1 MRREG
6 RREALLSKGE
16 FYLSRCAADSEAGRD
31 PHVILVL
38 AMGKTIAEKILAA
51 KSGKHSVVP
60 GEIVEAFPDLVMS
73 HTATWRSVS
82 VMEKVGATK
91 LYNPD
96 RLAVVLDHI
105 APAKSEKNAADHMV
119 CRQFARKFG
128 VQKFY
133 DVDAGIAHLVLM
145 EAGHVAPGDLIV
157 GTDSHCTIYGSLGA
171 LGTGIGYT
179 EVASVWITGK
189 LWMKVPDSFKINL
202 SGTLAP
208 GVYSKDLMLHLI
220 GSLGADGCSYKS
232 VEFYGAGDTGLS
244 VSERMTMTNLAMEM
258 GVKCAFV
265 PPDQRTAEYLR
276 ERLPNAARYRPVH
289 ADADAVYEKE
299 ISANL
304 GELQPMVACP
314 HEVQN
319 TKPIGA
325 VQGAHIDQ
333 AFLGSCANAKYDDL
347 VVAARILK
355 GRRVH
360 PHVRLIITPGSKNI
374 MLEAAQTGVFQTL
387 LEAGGLFTNPG
398 CGACAG
404 DGGVMADGE
413 VCLSTANRNF
423 IGRMG
428 SSKAEI
434 YLCSPAT
441 LAASAIK
448 GYITDPREFF

>member
-1 MRREG
+1 MPG
-6 RREALLSKGE
+6 
-16 FYLSRCAADSEAGRD
+16 F
-31 PHVILVL
+31 
-38 AMGKTIAEKILAA
+38 TIAEKILAA
-51 KSGKHSVVP
+51 KSGRTSVKP
-60 GEIVEAFPDLVMS
+60 GEIVDAYPDLVMS

-82 VMEKVGATK
+82 VMQKVGASK
-91 LYNPD
+91 LYDPD

-105 APAKSEKNAADHMV
+105 APAKTEKNATDQQVSRH
-119 CRQFARKFG
+119 FARTNG
-128 VQKFY
+128 INKFY

-189 LWMKVPDSFKINL
+189 LWMKVPETFKIIL
-202 SGTLAP
+202 SGKLAP
-208 GVYSKDLMLHLI
+208 GVYSKDLMLYLI
-220 GSLGADGCSYKS
+220 GSLGADGCGYKA
-232 VEFYGAGDTGLS
+232 VEFHGDATTGLS

-265 PPDQRTAEYLR
+265 PPDAKTEEYLR
-276 ERLPNAARYRPVH
+276 GRLDASKRYEPVNA
-289 ADADAVYEKE
+289 DENAVYEKE
-299 ISANL
+299 LPVDLSKL
-304 GELQPMVACP
+304 GPMVACP
-314 HEVQN
+314 HEVEN
-319 TKPIGA
+319 TKPIHE
-325 VQGAHIDQ
+325 VQGTRIDQ
-333 AFLGSCANAKYDDL
+333 AFLGSCANAKYEDL
-347 VVAARILK
+347 EVAARILK

-360 PHVRLIITPGSKNI
+360 PNVRLIITPGSKQI
-374 MLEAAQTGVFQTL
+374 LLEASKTGVFQTL
-387 LEAGGLFTNPG
+387 LESGGMFTNPG

-404 DGGVMADGE
+404 DGGVLADGE

-434 YLCSPAT
+434 YLSSPAT

-448 GYITDPREFF
+448 GVISDPREFF

>member
-1 MRREG
+1 MPG
-6 RREALLSKGE
+6 
-16 FYLSRCAADSEAGRD
+16 F
-31 PHVILVL
+31 
-38 AMGKTIAEKILAA
+38 TIAEKILAA
-51 KSGKHSVVP
+51 KSGRTSVKP
-60 GEIVEAFPDLVMS
+60 GEIVDAYPDLVMS

-82 VMEKVGATK
+82 VMQKVGASK
-91 LYNPD
+91 LYDPD

-105 APAKSEKNAADHMV
+105 APAKTEKNATDQQV
-119 CRQFARKFG
+119 SRNFARTNG
-128 VQKFY
+128 INKFY

-189 LWMKVPDSFKINL
+189 LWMKVPETFKIVL
-202 SGTLAP
+202 SGKLAP
-208 GVYSKDLMLHLI
+208 GVYSKDLMLYLI
-220 GSLGADGCSYKS
+220 GSLGADGCGYKA
-232 VEFYGAGDTGLS
+232 VEFHGDATTGLS
-244 VSERMTMTNLAMEM
+244 ISERMTMTNLAMEM

-265 PPDQRTAEYLR
+265 PPDAKTEEYLR
-276 ERLPNAARYRPVH
+276 GRLDASKRYQPVS

-299 ISANL
+299 LPVDLRKL
-304 GELQPMVACP
+304 GPMVACP
-314 HEVQN
+314 HEVEN
-319 TKPIGA
+319 TKPIREVEGTR
-325 VQGAHIDQ
+325 IDQ
-333 AFLGSCANAKYDDL
+333 AFLGSCANAKYEDL
-347 VVAARILK
+347 EVAARILK

-360 PHVRLIITPGSKNI
+360 PNVRLLITPGSKQI
-374 MLEAAQTGVFQTL
+374 LLEASKTGVFQTL
-387 LEAGGLFTNPG
+387 LESGGMFTNPG

-404 DGGVMADGE
+404 DGGVLAEGE

-434 YLCSPAT
+434 YLSSPAT

-448 GYITDPREFF
+448 GVISDPREFF

>member
-1 MRREG
+1 
-6 RREALLSKGE
+6 
-16 FYLSRCAADSEAGRD
+16 
-31 PHVILVL
+31 
-38 AMGKTIAEKILAA
+38 MGHTIAEKILAA
-51 KSGKHSVVP
+51 KSGRTSVAP
-60 GEIVEAFPDLVMS
+60 GEIVEAYPDLVMS

-82 VMEKVGATK
+82 VMDKVGATK

-105 APAKSEKNAADHMV
+105 APAKVEKNAADHQV
-119 CRQFARKFG
+119 CRKFAAKHG
-128 VQKFY
+128 VTKFY

-189 LWMKVPDSFKINL
+189 LWMKVPDSFRINL
-202 SGTLAP
+202 SGRFSP

-220 GSLGADGCSYKS
+220 GSLGADGCNYKS
-232 VEFYGAGDTGLS
+232 VEFYGAQTSGVS

-265 PPDQRTAEYLR
+265 PPDESTEEYLR
-276 ERLPNAARYRPVH
+276 GRLPDPARYQPVC
-289 ADADAVYEKE
+289 ADADAVYEKK
-299 ISANL
+299 
-304 GELQPMVACP
+304 LQVDLAGLEPMVACP

-325 VQGAHIDQ
+325 VEGTRIDQ
-333 AFLGSCANAKYDDL
+333 AFLGSCANAKYEDL
-347 VVAARILK
+347 VVAAGILK
-355 GRRVH
+355 GRHVH
-360 PHVRLIITPGSKNI
+360 PNVRLIITPGSKKI
-374 MLEAAQTGVFQTL
+374 LLEAAQTGVFQTL

-423 IGRMG
+423 LGRMG

-434 YLCSPAT
+434 YLSSPAT

-448 GYITDPREFF
+448 GCIADPREYF

>member
-1 MRREG
+1 
-6 RREALLSKGE
+6 
-16 FYLSRCAADSEAGRD
+16 
-31 PHVILVL
+31 
-38 AMGKTIAEKILAA
+38 
-51 KSGKHSVVP
+51 
-60 GEIVEAFPDLVMS
+60 
-73 HTATWRSVS
+73 
-82 VMEKVGATK
+82 
-91 LYNPD
+91 
-96 RLAVVLDHI
+96 VVLDHI
-105 APAKSEKNAADHMV
+105 APAKTEKNATDQQV
-119 CRQFARKFG
+119 SRNFARTNG
-128 VQKFY
+128 INKFY

-189 LWMKVPDSFKINL
+189 LWMKVPETFKIIL
-202 SGTLAP
+202 SGKLAP

-220 GSLGADGCSYKS
+220 GTLGADGCGYKA
-232 VEFYGAGDTGLS
+232 VEFHGDATTGLS

-265 PPDQRTAEYLR
+265 PPDAKTEEYLR
-276 ERLPNAARYRPVH
+276 GRLDSSKRYQPVS

-299 ISANL
+299 LPVDL
-304 GELQPMVACP
+304 GTLGPMVACP
-314 HEVQN
+314 HEVEN
-319 TKPIGA
+319 TKPIHEVRGTR
-325 VQGAHIDQ
+325 IDQ
-333 AFLGSCANAKYDDL
+333 AFLGSCANAKYEDL
-347 VVAARILK
+347 EVAARILK
-355 GRRVH
+355 GRKVH
-360 PHVRLIITPGSKNI
+360 PNVRLIITPGSKQI
-374 MLEAAQTGVFQTL
+374 LLEASKTGVFQTL
-387 LEAGGLFTNPG
+387 LEAGGMFTNPG

-434 YLCSPAT
+434 YLSSPAT

-448 GYITDPREFF
+448 GVISDPREFF

>member
-1 MRREG
+1 MR
-6 RREALLSKGE
+6 
-16 FYLSRCAADSEAGRD
+16 
-31 PHVILVL
+31 
-38 AMGKTIAEKILAA
+38 
-51 KSGKHSVVP
+51 P
-60 GEIVEAFPDLVMS
+60 GEIVDAYPDLVMS

-82 VMEKVGATK
+82 VMQKVGATK
-91 LYNPD
+91 LYDPD

-105 APAKSEKNAADHMV
+105 APAKTEKNATDQQV
-119 CRQFARKFG
+119 SRNFARTNG
-128 VQKFY
+128 INKFY

-189 LWMKVPDSFKINL
+189 LWMKVPETFKIVL
-202 SGTLAP
+202 SGKLAP

-220 GSLGADGCSYKS
+220 GTLGADGCGYKA
-232 VEFYGAGDTGLS
+232 VEFHGDATSGLS

-265 PPDQRTAEYLR
+265 PPDAKTEEYLR
-276 ERLPNAARYRPVH
+276 GRMDPSKAYQPVSP
-289 ADADAVYEKE
+289 DANAVYEKE
-299 ISANL
+299 IPADL
-304 GELQPMVACP
+304 GRLEPMVACP
-314 HEVQN
+314 HEVEN
-319 TKPIGA
+319 TKPIREVEGTR
-325 VQGAHIDQ
+325 IDQ
-333 AFLGSCANAKYDDL
+333 AFLGSCANAKYEDL
-347 VVAARILK
+347 EVAARILK

-360 PHVRLIITPGSKNI
+360 PNVRLIITPGSKQI
-374 MLEAAQTGVFQTL
+374 LLQASKTGVFQTL
-387 LEAGGLFTNPG
+387 LESGGMFTNPG

-404 DGGVMADGE
+404 DGGILADGE

-434 YLCSPAT
+434 YLSSPAT
-441 LAASAIK
+441 LAASAIR
-448 GYITDPREFF
+448 GVISDPREFF

>member
-1 MRREG
+1 
-6 RREALLSKGE
+6 
-16 FYLSRCAADSEAGRD
+16 
-31 PHVILVL
+31 
-38 AMGKTIAEKILAA
+38 MGKTIAEKILAA
-51 KSGKHSVVP
+51 KSGKPEVSP
-60 GEIVEAFPDLVMS
+60 GEIVEAYPDLVMS

-82 VMEKVGATK
+82 VMDKVGASK
-91 LYNPD
+91 LYDPN

-105 APAKSEKNAADHMV
+105 APAKSEKNASDHQA
-119 CRQFARKFG
+119 CRTFVRKYG

-145 EAGHVAPGDLIV
+145 ENGHVAPGDLIV

-179 EVASVWITGK
+179 EVTSVWITGK
-189 LWMKVPDSFKINL
+189 LWMKVPETFKVILNREL
-202 SGTLAP
+202 SP

-232 VEFYGAGDTGLS
+232 VEFYGSSENLS

-265 PPDQRTAEYLR
+265 PPDANTREYLQG
-276 ERLPNAARYRPVH
+276 RLADQSRYRPVY
-289 ADADAVYEKE
+289 ADQDAAYEKE
-299 ISANL
+299 ITVDLATL
-304 GELQPMVACP
+304 EPMVACP

-319 TKPIGA
+319 TKPIGQ
-325 VQGAHIDQ
+325 VQGTKIDQ
-333 AFLGSCANAKYDDL
+333 AFLGSCANAKYEDL
-347 VVAARILK
+347 AVAARILK
-355 GRRVH
+355 GRRIH
-360 PHVRLIITPGSKNI
+360 PDVRFIITPGSKAI
-374 MLEAAQTGVFQTL
+374 MLEAAQTGVLQTL
-387 LEAGGLFTNPG
+387 LESGGMFTNPG

-423 IGRMG
+423 LGRMG

-434 YLCSPAT
+434 YLSSPAT

-448 GYITDPREFF
+448 GSIADPREFF

>member
-1 MRREG
+1 LG
-6 RREALLSKGE
+6 
-16 FYLSRCAADSEAGRD
+16 F
-31 PHVILVL
+31 
-38 AMGKTIAEKILAA
+38 TIAEKILAA
-51 KSGKHSVVP
+51 KSGKTSVRP
-60 GEIVEAFPDLVMS
+60 GEIVDAYPDLVMS

-82 VMEKVGATK
+82 VMEKVGAAK
-91 LYNPD
+91 LYDPG

-105 APAKSEKNAADHMV
+105 APAKTEKNATDQQV
-119 CRQFARKFG
+119 SRNFARANG
-128 VQKFY
+128 INKFY

-189 LWMKVPDSFKINL
+189 LWMKVPETFKISL
-202 SGTLAP
+202 TGKLAP

-220 GSLGADGCSYKS
+220 GSLGADGCGYKA
-232 VEFYGAGDTGLS
+232 VEFHGDAVTGLS

-265 PPDQRTAEYLR
+265 PPDAKTEEYLHG
-276 ERLPNAARYRPVH
+276 RLDASKRYQPVF

-299 ISANL
+299 LSVDL
-304 GELQPMVACP
+304 GRLEPMVACP

-319 TKPIGA
+319 TKAIQA
-325 VQGAHIDQ
+325 VQGTRIDQ
-333 AFLGSCANAKYDDL
+333 AFLGSCANAKYEDL
-347 VVAARILK
+347 EVAARILK

-360 PHVRLIITPGSKNI
+360 PNVRLIITPGSKEI
-374 MLEAAQTGVFQTL
+374 LLEASKTGVFQTL
-387 LEAGGLFTNPG
+387 LESGGMFTNPG

-404 DGGVMADGE
+404 DGGVLADGE

-434 YLCSPAT
+434 YLSSPAT

-448 GYITDPREFF
+448 GVISDPREFF